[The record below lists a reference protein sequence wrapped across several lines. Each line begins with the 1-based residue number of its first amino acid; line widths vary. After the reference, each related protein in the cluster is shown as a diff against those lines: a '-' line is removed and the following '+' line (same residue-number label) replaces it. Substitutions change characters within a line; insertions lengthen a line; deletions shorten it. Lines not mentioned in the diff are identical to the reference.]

1 MTNTKYI
8 CEYKDGTL
16 VKDLSYDES
25 YSLFKEAFGTD
36 NTCSVYPAR
45 ENGIDCL

>member
-1 MTNTKYI
+1 MFNTKYI

-16 VKDLSYDES
+16 VKDISYDES

-36 NTCSVYPAR
+36 NPCSVYPAP
-45 ENGIDCL
+45 DVSD